1 MIDQLADAVLDGHE
15 RSIARAISIV
25 ENESAETAH
34 LIGRIFPHT
43 GNSKVIGLTG
53 PPGAGKSTMTDRIV
67 SSLVEQGKRV
77 GVIAIDPTSP
87 FSGGAILGDR
97 IRMRSLTGLP
107 GVFVRSMA
115 TRGALGG
122 LNQACI
128 DVVDILDASG
138 MDVILIE
145 TVGVGQDEVDIIR
158 VSDLNVVVLIPGMG
172 DDIQAMK
179 AGLMEIADLF
189 VINKADQDGVQRLKS
204 QLDYLNMLSGLEI
217 PIIETI
223 ATDGTGIQQLVNA
236 ITTAQADG
244 TRREKL
250 SEHRSRRAR
259 FRIQRV
265 LQSRLLQ
272 SALDAF
278 GEEPF
283 EHLQSEI
290 ARRETDP
297 YSAAEQ
303 IMSVWLEKKHE
314 IG

>member
-25 ENESAETAH
+25 ENEASETAH
-34 LIGRIFPHT
+34 LIGRLFPHT
-43 GNSKVIGLTG
+43 GNSKVVGLTG
-53 PPGAGKSTMTDRIV
+53 PPGAGKSTLTDRIV
-67 SSLVEQGKRV
+67 SSLVERGKRV

-87 FSGGAILGDR
+87 FTGGAILGDR

-189 VINKADQDGVQRLKS
+189 VINKADQQGVQRLKS

-217 PIIETI
+217 PIMETI
-223 ATDGTGIQQLVNA
+223 ATDGTGIEQLVNA
-236 ITTAQADG
+236 IG
-244 TRREKL
+244 TVREEGNRREKL
-250 SEHRSRRAR
+250 AEHRSRRAR

-283 EHLQSEI
+283 ELLQSRI

-297 YSAAEQ
+297 YSAAER
-303 IMSVWLEKKHE
+303 IMNTWLEKKHE

>member
-1 MIDQLADAVLDGHE
+1 
-15 RSIARAISIV
+15 
-25 ENESAETAH
+25 
-34 LIGRIFPHT
+34 
-43 GNSKVIGLTG
+43 
-53 PPGAGKSTMTDRIV
+53 
-67 SSLVEQGKRV
+67 
-77 GVIAIDPTSP
+77 
-87 FSGGAILGDR
+87 
-97 IRMRSLTGLP
+97 
-107 GVFVRSMA
+107 MA

-223 ATDGTGIQQLVNA
+223 ATDGTGIQLLVNA
-236 ITTAQADG
+236 ITTAQEDG
-244 TRREKL
+244 NRREKL
-250 SEHRSRRAR
+250 AEHRSRRAR

-278 GEEPF
+278 GEQPF

-303 IMSVWLEKKHE
+303 IMK
-314 IG
+314 